1 MAKPIAVT
9 LPFVLLL
16 LDAWPLRRL
25 QRDDDP
31 RGFDRAR
38 IRRALTE
45 KWPLFALAVAASVVT
60 LVAQR
65 SGGALASLDHVALGE
80 RIANALVAYTAYLGK
95 TVWPS
100 GLAVFYPHPEES
112 LPWPQVAMAA
122 AFLVGVTVLALVRF
136 RRAPGFG
143 VGWLWYLGTL
153 VPVIGL
159 VQVGS
164 QAMADRYMYLPLVG
178 LAIAVAWGVPALVPT
193 GRARTPVLSSL
204 AVVTLA
210 ALAGVASLQ
219 LRHWRDSRS
228 LFEHAVRVT
237 ADNHVAHAYLGAA
250 LLDEGRT
257 EEGVARLSEAVRLQ
271 PSFLAASNNLAW
283 VLATSGDD
291 GVRNPVL
298 AVPLAQRAAA
308 ITGGTDPDVLDTLA
322 AAYAAAGRFEE
333 AVQAAERAVA
343 LAAAAGPT
351 ERADA
356 IQTRLDLYRERRA
369 YRDPSGEPSAP

>member
-1 MAKPIAVT
+1 MSLNTVSHAAM
-9 LPFVLLL
+9 LRGARAALNFVLPPRCLSCRGRVEDQGTLCAECWKGLTL
-16 LDAWPLRRL
+16 LDEPCCYRCGYPFPYRMPEDSLCPSCIRRL
-25 QRDDDP
+25 P
-31 RGFDRAR
+31 AFDRAR
-38 IRRALTE
+38 
-45 KWPLFALAVAASVVT
+45 
-60 LVAQR
+60 
-65 SGGALASLDHVALGE
+65 
-80 RIANALVAYTAYLGK
+80 
-95 TVWPS
+95 
-100 GLAVFYPHPEES
+100 AVFRYDDAS
-112 LPWPQVAMAA
+112 RVLIL
-122 AFLVGVTVLALVRF
+122 AFKHSDEIHGAPMYGQWLA
-136 RRAPGFG
+136 RA
-143 VGWLWYLGTL
+143 
-153 VPVIGL
+153 
-159 VQVGS
+159 
-164 QAMADRYMYLPLVG
+164 
-178 LAIAVAWGVPALVPT
+178 
-193 GRARTPVLSSL
+193 
-204 AVVTLA
+204 
-210 ALAGVASLQ
+210 
-219 LRHWRDSRS
+219 
-228 LFEHAVRVT
+228 
-237 ADNHVAHAYLGAA
+237 GAA